1 MASHLRL
8 KNYPQAGRRAGHTTR
23 RRDAGRDH
31 PPAGGTPGWTIH
43 PQAGRT
49 AGPTALRRDAPRDH
63 PPQAG
68 RMRDIYKSLRVK
80 FLQVIFWQSCNA
92 MSFGQASG
100 CSYFNSTSV
109 KWMS

>member
-8 KNYPQAGRRAGHTTR
+8 KNYPQAGR
-23 RRDAGRDH
+23 
-31 PPAGGTPGWTIH
+31 
-43 PQAGRT
+43 T
-49 AGPTALRRDAPRDH
+49 AGPSARRRDAPRDQQ
-63 PPQAG
+63 PSGGTLGGTNSPQAG